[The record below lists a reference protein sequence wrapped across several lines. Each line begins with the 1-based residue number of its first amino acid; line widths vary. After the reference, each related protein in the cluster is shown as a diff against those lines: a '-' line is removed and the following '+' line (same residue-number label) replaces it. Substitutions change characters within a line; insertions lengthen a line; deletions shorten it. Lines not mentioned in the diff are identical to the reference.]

1 MLGLMAQDWEQVMK
15 AEHRVVLGA
24 IVFGLA
30 VVVVDVVL
38 DYLFFYKEPL
48 LDLLVFHVPP
58 HELYI
63 RAVIVASFTGF
74 GVFYSTIAARH
85 RRTEQALHK
94 ANRACRALAEC
105 DQALARATDEEGLLQ
120 EICRIIVESCGY
132 RLAWVGFAVESAG
145 KEVRPVAQ
153 AGYEAGYLDQVRIT
167 WADNAEGRGP
177 TGTAIR
183 TKQPGIA
190 RHILTDPDY
199 EPWRAEATQR
209 NYASSIA
216 LPLLTGNRV
225 LGALNVYAAE
235 ADAFDEEE
243 SSLLMTLAGDLA
255 YGIGAL
261 RLRAERGQ
269 VEGELERHRDQ
280 LEELVKERTAELEA
294 ANARLKELDRSR
306 ETFIANISHELRM
319 PISNIKL
326 FNYLLANQPDK
337 LDAYLI
343 TLQRETERLERL
355 IDDLLYLSRLDRAEV
370 TLRLMP
376 MALNS
381 LVDIYII
388 DRTALAESRGLA
400 LVFEKAPGLP
410 PVEADQVQIGQVLG
424 VLLTNA
430 LNYTPAGGTVT
441 VRTQTGEFEDKRWVG
456 FSVSDT
462 GPGILPEE
470 QSSLFER
477 FFRGK
482 AGRES
487 NLPGT
492 GLGLAIAKELVD
504 RHDGRIE
511 VESEGMPGKGATF
524 TVWLPVP

>member
-1 MLGLMAQDWEQVMK
+1 MK
-15 AEHRVVLGA
+15 VEHRLILGA
-24 IVFGLA
+24 IVLGLA
-30 VVVVDVVL
+30 VAVGDAVL
-38 DYLFFYKEPL
+38 DHLFFYKEPL

-58 HELYI
+58 HELYV

-74 GVFYSTIAARH
+74 GVLYSIAAGRH

-94 ANRACRALAEC
+94 ASRACRALGEC
-105 DQALARATDEEGLLQ
+105 SQALVRAADEEGLLQ

-153 AGYEAGYLDQVRIT
+153 AGYEAGYLDRVRIT
-167 WADNAEGRGP
+167 WADDAQGRGP

-199 EPWRAEATQR
+199 EPWRAEAAR
-209 NYASSIA
+209 RGYASSIA
-216 LPLLTGNRV
+216 LPLLTDGRA

-243 SSLLMTLAGDLA
+243 ASLLMTLAGDLA
-255 YGIGAL
+255 YGISAL

-269 VEGELERHRDQ
+269 VESELERHRSQ

-294 ANARLKELDRSR
+294 VNARLKELDRSR

-319 PISNIKL
+319 PITNIKL
-326 FNYLLANQPDK
+326 YNYLLATQPDK
-337 LDAYLI
+337 LAVYLT

-355 IDDLLYLSRLDRAEV
+355 IDDLLYLSRLDQAEV
-370 TLRLMP
+370 TLHLMP
-376 MALNS
+376 VVLNS

-388 DRTALAESRGLA
+388 DRTALAESRGLD
-400 LVFEKAPGLP
+400 LVFEKASDLP
-410 PVEADQVQIGQVLG
+410 TVKADQVQIGQVLG

-441 VRTQTGEFEDKRWVG
+441 VRTQAGEFEDKRWVG

-462 GPGILPEE
+462 GPGISSQE

-511 VESEGMPGKGATF
+511 VESEGVPGKGATF